1 MEFLVQIDVHMPMD
15 LPEAERQ
22 DLLDRERALGR
33 EYLAHGP
40 IKHVWRIPGGYRNVG
55 VWESDDPTA
64 LHDALAALPL
74 FPWMTIEVTPLAR
87 HPITVDPAGMAE
99 S

>member
-1 MEFLVQIDVHMPMD
+1 MEFLVQIDLRLPMD

-22 DLLDRERALGR
+22 DLVDRERALGR
-33 EYLAHGP
+33 EYRANGT
-40 IKHVWRIPGGYRNVG
+40 IKHVWRIPGGYRSVG
-55 VWESDDPTA
+55 VWETDDATD

-74 FPWMTIEVTPLAR
+74 FPWMSIEVTPLAR
-87 HPITVDPAGMAE
+87 HPISADPAGLVE